1 MKSKIIKS
9 IIVYGI
15 IVLFLAGVLM
25 AASFT
30 PQGNIDLK
38 NVFNVTNVPYIN
50 GINFTLFYN
59 NFISSNSS
67 ANARIDSVNSSL
79 QTQIG
84 RIDNINS
91 TLNSTNYTLQ
101 TNIDSANS
109 RITSVNGTLNSVNST
124 LDSKINS
131 VNSSLNYTN
140 YTLQTNI
147 DSANTRITSVNN
159 TINGRVDSINSTIN
173 NNNASW
179 SRTDNATYDAYLLA
193 NKSNSTTWWADVSGW
208 VSGWFAK
215 NGNNLEF
222 NETKLNNSIADNP
235 KNWTSL
241 QNYPVGCPADTFIT
255 NISDSTTCSSVG
267 NSNSSSFWAGVSSFI
282 SKWFYNSGNVLNLNE
297 TQLNLTIQSN
307 INGNLTDY
315 YKKSQTYNN
324 TANIDAGNYNLN
336 ITNITIGG
344 HILWENS
351 SGALIID

>member
-1 MKSKIIKS
+1 
-9 IIVYGI
+9 
-15 IVLFLAGVLM
+15 M
-25 AASFT
+25 AATFT
-30 PQGNIDLK
+30 PQGSIDLK
-38 NVFNVTNVPYIN
+38 NVFNITNVPYIN
-50 GINFTLFYN
+50 GINFTAFYN
-59 NFISSNSS
+59 SFISSNST

-91 TLNSTNYTLQ
+91 T
-101 TNIDSANS
+101 
-109 RITSVNGTLNSVNST
+109 IT
-124 LDSKINS
+124 
-131 VNSSLNYTN
+131 
-140 YTLQTNI
+140 
-147 DSANTRITSVNN
+147 
-159 TINGRVDSINSTIN
+159 

-179 SRTDNATYDAYLLA
+179 SSTYNSTYATYAYNQTTAAINDVNSRFWNKTQSYNKTEIDANNASWSSTYNATYAPWAYNQTTSAINDVNSRFWNRTQSYNNTEIDSKIINNGSYFSTYNTTYA
-193 NKSNSTTWWADVSGW
+193 NYVTANVSNSTSWWAQISGY
-208 VSGWFAK
+208 VSGWFSK
-215 NGNNLEF
+215 NGNNLDF

-255 NISDSTTCSSVG
+255 NISDSTTCSSVSA
-267 NSNSSSFWAGVSSFI
+267 SNSSSFWAGVSSFL

-324 TANIDAGNYNLN
+324 TANINAGNYNLN

-344 HILWENS
+344 HIIWENA